1 MKKIMDKYTFFRFHY
16 HSLELLKLNRTTAH
30 WINGFPKAKKANAC
44 LVYVYAD
51 NEKGLLMEVVAA
63 AKIHRFGVV
72 YFDSTNDI
80 RSVIPMERVDDSDL
94 KFIEYK
100 KEEQLR
106 RKYAEKI
113 ATVRDYTVSP
123 EIEETRSMGGLD
135 EYRHDSMLDMVLVYL
150 MKEGNRLEGCWAR
163 ITGLNDRRIKGSLLE
178 EPEQDFGC
186 HIGDPLAFYMERG
199 ITGCFCVADLNEK
212 RNSAQENT
220 ENKKRLERAFCEAK
234 TTKNSECLRKILR
247 ESTVLLPCTAVL
259 GERDRFKFGEF
270 GDHVLNEPVKHEK
283 FVRYDAN
290 EVRLVPE
297 ILRDGDTYYLPVFT
311 TTEELGEYGMGF
323 SLVKKNMLEVISI
336 ARRENVNVDEIIM
349 DAFTE
354 PLVLDKET
362 WNGRYD
368 L

>member
-1 MKKIMDKYTFFRFHY
+1 MDKYIFFRSHY
-16 HSLELLKLNRTTAH
+16 HKLELLKLNRTTTH

-44 LVYVYAD
+44 LVYVFAD

-63 AKIHRFGVV
+63 AKIHRFGIV

-80 RSVIPMERVDDSDL
+80 RSVIPMERVDASDL
-94 KFIEYK
+94 KYIEYK

-135 EYRHDSMLDMVLVYL
+135 QYRHDSMMDMVLVYL
-150 MKEGNRLEGCWAR
+150 MKEGNRLEGCWVR
-163 ITGLNDRRIKGSLLE
+163 ITGLNYRRIKGSLLE

-186 HIGDPLAFYMERG
+186 HVGDPIAFYIESG
-199 ITGCFCVADLNEK
+199 ICVAELNEK
-212 RNSAQENT
+212 QSSAQENT
-220 ENKKRLERAFCEAK
+220 ENRKRLERALYKAK
-234 TTKNSECLRKILR
+234 TMKNSECLRGILR

-259 GERDRFKFGEF
+259 GERDRFKFVDL
-270 GDHVLNEPVKHEK
+270 GDHVLDETINHEK
-283 FVRYDAN
+283 FVSYDAS
-290 EVRLVPE
+290 EVRFVPE

-311 TTEELGEYGMGF
+311 TTEVLGEYGMGF

-336 ARRENVNVDEIIM
+336 ARKENVNVDGIIM

-362 WNGRYD
+362 WNGLYD

>member
-1 MKKIMDKYTFFRFHY
+1 MDKYIFFRLHY
-16 HSLELLKLNRTTAH
+16 HELELLKLNRTTTH

-44 LVYVYAD
+44 LVYVFAD
-51 NEKGLLMEVVAA
+51 NEKGLMLEVVAA

-150 MKEGNRLEGCWAR
+150 MKEGNKLEGCWVR
-163 ITGLNDRRIKGSLLE
+163 ITGLNDRRIKGTLFE

-186 HIGDPLAFYMERG
+186 HIGDSIAFYMESG
-199 ITGCFCVADLNEK
+199 ITGYFCVADLNEK
-212 RNSAQENT
+212 RSSAQENT
-220 ENKKRLERAFCEAK
+220 QNRKRLERAFYEAK
-234 TTKNSECLRKILR
+234 ITKNSECLRKILR
-247 ESTVLLPCTAVL
+247 ESTVWIPCTAAL
-259 GERDRFKFGEF
+259 GEGDRFKFGDF
-270 GDHVLNEPVKHEK
+270 GDHVLDEPINHEK
-283 FVRYDAN
+283 FVRYDVN
-290 EVRLVPE
+290 EMRLVPE
-297 ILRDGDTYYLPVFT
+297 IMRDGDMYYLPVFT
-311 TTEELGEYGMGF
+311 TTEVLGEYGLGF
-323 SLVKKNMLEVISI
+323 SMVKKNMLEVISI
-336 ARRENVNVDEIIM
+336 ARRKNVNVNGIIM

-362 WNGRYD
+362 WNGLYD